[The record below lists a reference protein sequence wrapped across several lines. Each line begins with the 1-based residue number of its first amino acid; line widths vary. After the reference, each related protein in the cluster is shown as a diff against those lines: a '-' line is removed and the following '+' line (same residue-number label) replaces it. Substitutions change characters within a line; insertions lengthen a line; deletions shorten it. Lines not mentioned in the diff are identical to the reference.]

1 MVVIFLFWE
10 EKMINKKVKKIIR
23 KKLYEYPIYDRLIN
37 ELNLEK
43 DTTEGSDINSSIR
56 SKYKISRKVESQAI
70 KNINIDVRINEYEQW
85 KKLIDNVLQ
94 EFRKNDKIKLKIIE
108 YKFFGNV
115 PEDIIADELYV
126 SKTTV
131 RTYINDIYFEIGIL
145 ATFNNLINRSM
156 FAS

>member
-1 MVVIFLFWE
+1 
-10 EKMINKKVKKIIR
+10 MINKKVKKIIR

-43 DTTEGSDINSSIR
+43 DMTEGSDINSSIR

-85 KKLIDNVLQ
+85 KELIDNVLQ
-94 EFRKNDKIKLKIIE
+94 EFRKNDKIRLKIIE

-145 ATFNNLINRSM
+145 ATFNNLINKSM
-156 FAS
+156 FNS